1 MVKWTQLFSQLL
13 DRGIS
18 PILLRL
24 MMFIYRNQYC
34 DVRWNGKFSHR
45 FPVSNGVRQG
55 AVSSPILFCI
65 YVDNLI
71 KELRRK
77 KIGCKI
83 GGHYFGVAIYADDI
97 FLLSASRN
105 GLQSMV
111 DTCQTFADNSNL
123 KFSTNPDT
131 VKSKTK
137 CIVFSPKANERR
149 GLAPIKLAGV
159 PLPWVDDLKHL
170 GNTVQSDNS
179 MAIDVTQKRAKF
191 IGKILSLNQEFHFC
205 NPDVVMHLY
214 NIYASSFYSSSL
226 YDLSCVKLDQLYKT
240 WNKTVRILYNVPL
253 DTHSYLIETI
263 SKSLHPRVF
272 LSSRFIS
279 FHRSNLLSSKPQVK
293 LLANLFSSDQR
304 TKYGRNLRTI
314 SDEIKTPCDELTKY
328 TIKKKMTYKA
338 VPDHQSWRTKLVDEL
353 LGARFGSLELPLS
366 VAERDAI
373 LNFVCTS

>member
-1 MVKWTQLFSQLL
+1 
-13 DRGIS
+13 
-18 PILLRL
+18 
-24 MMFIYRNQYC
+24 
-34 DVRWNGKFSHR
+34 
-45 FPVSNGVRQG
+45 
-55 AVSSPILFCI
+55 
-65 YVDNLI
+65 
-71 KELRRK
+71 
-77 KIGCKI
+77 
-83 GGHYFGVAIYADDI
+83 
-97 FLLSASRN
+97 
-105 GLQSMV
+105 
-111 DTCQTFADNSNL
+111 
-123 KFSTNPDT
+123 
-131 VKSKTK
+131 
-137 CIVFSPKANERR
+137 
-149 GLAPIKLAGV
+149 
-159 PLPWVDDLKHL
+159 
-170 GNTVQSDNS
+170 
-179 MAIDVTQKRAKF
+179 
-191 IGKILSLNQEFHFC
+191 
-205 NPDVVMHLY
+205 MHLY

-240 WNKTVRILYNVPL
+240 WIKTVRILYNVPL

-279 FHRSNLLSSKPQVK
+279 FHRTNLLCSKPQVK

-314 SDEIKTPCDELTKY
+314 SDEIETPCDELTKY